1 MIEEGSMKHSRWF
14 RFIALSLFLA
24 LLAGGLAPAVHAGA
38 TSAFKP
44 VPVDA
49 LKVGMVLIG
58 LQDDGFSGAH
68 YNGLEGMKTA
78 LGLKDE
84 QVLYKFNVPETAE
97 CDAALRE
104 LVDAGCQIILATPGD
119 S

>member
-1 MIEEGSMKHSRWF
+1 MFHTAKPSLGIKL
-14 RFIALSLFLA
+14 LSLTLMAA
-24 LLAGGLAPAVHAGA
+24 LLAFGLFSASAE
-38 TSAFKP
+38 SAFP
-44 VPVDA
+44 PVDVTE

-58 LQDDGFSGAH
+58 SQDDGFSGAH
-68 YNGLEGMKTA
+68 YKGLEGMKEA

-84 QVLYKFNVPETAE
+84 QVLYKFNVPENAE

-104 LVDAGCQIILATPGD
+104 LVDAAARSSSATPGA